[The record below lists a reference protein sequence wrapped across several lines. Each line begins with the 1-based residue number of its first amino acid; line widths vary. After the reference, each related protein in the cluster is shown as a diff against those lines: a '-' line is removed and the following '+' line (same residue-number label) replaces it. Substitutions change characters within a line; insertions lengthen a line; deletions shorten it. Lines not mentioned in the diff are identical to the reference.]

1 VTGTWVAAV
10 VAAVAGAAAGFIGRP
25 LLRRLPAPR
34 SSAAEVDKTVADLTV
49 DEALVRKP
57 PPTSAT
63 RPTDLIG
70 EPTEPDPSAAPDQ
83 AIDGQP
89 GSSPYVPLAD
99 DPRTTTILVGV
110 GALGC
115 GVVGAAVGWNA
126 ALPAWIVLGVVGTL
140 LGYIDART
148 RYLPT
153 AVIAP
158 AYGATVILLV
168 GMALVAGET
177 DRLLPALYGWLLFGG
192 FYLLMWLVYRRG
204 IGYGD
209 VRLAGLLGPSLGFVG
224 WGATLTA
231 LYAGLLVG
239 AVVGTVLV
247 LTRLVRGRSYPFGPF
262 MLVGAVV
269 GLVWGRHLGGWYA
282 SL

>member
-10 VAAVAGAAAGFIGRP
+10 LAALIGGLAGLAGRP
-25 LLRRLPAPR
+25 VLRRLPLPR
-34 SSAAEVDKTVADLTV
+34 SGASEVDKTIADL
-49 DEALVRKP
+49 
-57 PPTSAT
+57 
-63 RPTDLIG
+63 
-70 EPTEPDPSAAPDQ
+70 
-83 AIDGQP
+83 AIDGQLVREP
-89 GSSPYVPLAD
+89 PTPKLSSADSAQAEDESVASHETSPYAPLAD
-99 DPRTTTILVGV
+99 DPRTTGILIIV

-115 GVVGAAVGWNA
+115 GVVGGAVGWDA
-126 ALPAWIVLGVVGTL
+126 ALPAWIVIGVVGVL
-140 LGYIDART
+140 LGYVDART

-153 AVIAP
+153 AIIGP
-158 AYGATVILLV
+158 AYAAMVVMLV
-168 GMALVAGET
+168 GAAVVGDRA

-209 VRLAGLLGPSLGFVG
+209 VRLAGLLGPPLGFVG

-231 LYAGLLVG
+231 LYAGLLLG
-239 AVVGTVLV
+239 AIVGTVLV
-247 LTRLVRGRSYPFGPF
+247 LARLVKGRSYPFGPF

-269 GLVWGRHLGGWYA
+269 GLLWGRHLGGWYA